1 MIDSAR
7 VTRIMEHLFRG
18 GGDVYAVLD
27 AARDPRVY
35 GAVEGSGLPH
45 ACLYDGK
52 LPAELAEA
60 APHLVRLRA
69 DRPFTAKLLAD
80 GWGDSWGCFMT
91 TSLALPELRRHL
103 RRFLRVKNEEGKTL
117 VFRYYDPR
125 VLRTYLPT
133 CTPDELATFFGPVSR
148 FIVESDGG
156 SAALAFER
164 HGTALSFARLELVP
178 PS

>member
-103 RRFLRVKNEEGKTL
+103 RRFLRVKNEDGKTL

-125 VLRTYLPT
+125 VLRVYLPT
-133 CTPDELATFFGPVSR
+133 CTPEELKTFFGP
-148 FIVESDGG
+148 ITAMAAEAEDGVG
-156 SAALAFER
+156 LHVFRRAEKGLDHRRIAA
-164 HGTALSFARLELVP
+164 
-178 PS
+178 